1 MEQKTKT
8 MVLYV
13 SDMMRLTG
21 RCERTVRTWLAA
33 IKKQN
38 NIKINRPI
46 TISEFCNYTGYD
58 PVKVREFF
66 D

>member
-1 MEQKTKT
+1 

-13 SDMMRLTG
+13 PDMMRFSG

-38 NIKINRPI
+38 NIKVNRA
-46 TISEFCNYTGYD
+46 ISIEEFCNYTGYD
-58 PVKVREFF
+58 PLKVREFLNN
-66 D
+66 